1 MTFPEPGTVIT
12 FAEAQAA
19 VAAVSDAF
27 ENAINENI
35 EDKELRTRV
44 LAAAAGNVFHAMMSR
59 AVLAG
64 EANDHAHLSK
74 DDQLDTDVLFNR
86 LFGGS

>member
-1 MTFPEPGTVIT
+1 MTFPNPETVIS

-19 VAAVSDAF
+19 IAAVSEAF
-27 ENAINENI
+27 ENAIREVI
-35 EDKELRTRV
+35 EDKELRTKV

-64 EANDHAHLSK
+64 EANDNSHLPRE
-74 DDQLDTDVLFNR
+74 DQLDTDELFNY
-86 LFGGS
+86 LFNQG